1 MTTPARPQLDGLTAA
16 RGLAAWMVVLYHIR
30 ASTPWLPDW
39 AMAFVH
45 KGYLAVDFFFILSGF
60 VIWLSASGEFA
71 ARGLAASPAFLRRRL
86 ARIYPLYATM
96 LGLTVAFVAL
106 LHATGRDAAGYPWAE
121 LPLHILM
128 LQNWGFTETLS
139 WNHPAWSISTEFAA
153 YLLFPMLAWLL
164 PLARAPRVVLA
175 LGVAGIIGAMA
186 AALRHA
192 GVEDLGADI
201 PRFGLLRCL
210 CEFTAGA
217 MLCALWNQGAH
228 CLTRWAV
235 AAAGMAVALAWG
247 WGWGVS
253 TINELWAFPLIT
265 ASTIYLLADYNRAGG
280 GTPAPLRY
288 LGEFS
293 YATYLAH
300 FMLFIGFKI
309 AFVRDAVNIAPHLI
323 LLYLLL
329 TLAASVVLYH
339 GVEKPGRR
347 WVGKRG
353 DKTAALP

>member
-1 MTTPARPQLDGLTAA
+1 
-16 RGLAAWMVVLYHIR
+16 
-30 ASTPWLPDW
+30 
-39 AMAFVH
+39 
-45 KGYLAVDFFFILSGF
+45 
-60 VIWLSASGEFA
+60 
-71 ARGLAASPAFLRRRL
+71 
-86 ARIYPLYATM
+86 
-96 LGLTVAFVAL
+96 
-106 LHATGRDAAGYPWAE
+106 
-121 LPLHILM
+121 
-128 LQNWGFTETLS
+128 
-139 WNHPAWSISTEFAA
+139 
-153 YLLFPMLAWLL
+153 
-164 PLARAPRVVLA
+164 
-175 LGVAGIIGAMA
+175 MA
-186 AALRHA
+186 A
-192 GVEDLGADI
+192 
-201 PRFGLLRCL
+201 
-210 CEFTAGA
+210 
-217 MLCALWNQGAH
+217 
-228 CLTRWAV
+228 
-235 AAAGMAVALAWG
+235 ALAWG